1 MRIIRDDD
9 GHDHNDDNRRKRLE
23 DIAAGVPADEV
34 GNLIADEVSDF
45 LAAAVRATDRTPAA
59 PAAPT
64 EPTPERK
71 PDLRLVPSVVDDEEH
86 DTEHTTEE
94 AGTTGSGG
102 RARLLTSTAAS
113 SSLVVTAAAL
123 AGWGQP
129 AVVAVPAA
137 GYGLGWLAYLWWN
150 AALRPPLPV
159 AVAAIA
165 TALAR
170 GSAAFA
176 RTLVGAVKWLTSRAT
191 AARSCHDDATVTAEV
206 AQR

>member
-9 GHDHNDDNRRKRLE
+9 GHDHNDDDRPKRLE
-23 DIAAGVPADEV
+23 DFAAGVPADEV

-59 PAAPT
+59 SA
-64 EPTPERK
+64 EPTLAQHK

-94 AGTTGSGG
+94 AGTTGSSG

-129 AVVAVPAA
+129 AVVAVPVA
-137 GYGLGWLAYLWWN
+137 GYGIGWLAYLWWN

-159 AVAAIA
+159 AIATIA

-176 RTLVGAVKWLTSRAT
+176 RTLVGAVTWLTSRA
-191 AARSCHDDATVTAEV
+191 
-206 AQR
+206 

>member
-9 GHDHNDDNRRKRLE
+9 GHDHNDDNRPKRLE

-45 LAAAVRATDRTPAA
+45 LAAAVRATDRTSTA
-59 PAAPT
+59 PA
-64 EPTPERK
+64 EPTPAQHK
-71 PDLRLVPSVVDDEEH
+71 PDLRLVPSVDDEEH
-86 DTEHTTEE
+86 DDPEPTED
-94 AGTTGSGG
+94 AGTTCSGG

-113 SSLVVTAAAL
+113 STLVVTAAAL

-129 AVVAVPAA
+129 AAVAVPVA
-137 GYGLGWLAYLWWN
+137 GYGIGWLAYLWWN

-176 RTLVGAVKWLTSRAT
+176 RTLVGAVTWLTSRAA
-191 AARSCHDDATVTAEV
+191 AARNRHDDTVTAEV
-206 AQR
+206 AQ

>member
-9 GHDHNDDNRRKRLE
+9 GHDHNDDNRPKRLE

-59 PAAPT
+59 PA
-64 EPTPERK
+64 EPSPAQHK
-71 PDLRLVPSVVDDEEH
+71 PDLRLVPTIPDEDH
-86 DTEHTTEE
+86 DGIEPTED
-94 AGTTGSGG
+94 AGTAVSSG
-102 RARLLTSTAAS
+102 RVRLLTSTAAS
-113 SSLVVTAAAL
+113 SSFVVTAAAL

-129 AVVAVPAA
+129 AVVAVPVA
-137 GYGLGWLAYLWWN
+137 GYGIGWLAYLWWN

-176 RTLVGAVKWLTSRAT
+176 RTLVGAVKWLTSRAS
-191 AARSCHDDATVTAEV
+191 AARSRHEDASAASAEV
-206 AQR
+206 AQ

>member
-9 GHDHNDDNRRKRLE
+9 GHDHNDDNPRKRLE

-45 LAAAVRATDRTPAA
+45 LAAAVRATDRTPTA
-59 PAAPT
+59 PA
-64 EPTPERK
+64 EPSPAQHK
-71 PDLRLVPSVVDDEEH
+71 PDLRLVPNTSDDEEE
-86 DTEHTTEE
+86 DDENPP
-94 AGTTGSGG
+94 ASADAPVTGGG
-102 RARLLTSTAAS
+102 VRLLTSTAAS

-129 AVVAVPAA
+129 AVVAVPVA
-137 GYGLGWLAYLWWN
+137 GYGIGWLAYLWWN

-191 AARSCHDDATVTAEV
+191 AAWSRHDDASTATAEV
-206 AQR
+206 AQ

>member
-34 GNLIADEVSDF
+34 GNMIADEVSDF

-59 PAAPT
+59 SAELAPAQH
-64 EPTPERK
+64 K
-71 PDLRLVPSVVDDEEH
+71 PDLRLVPTIPAEDHDDIEP
-86 DTEHTTEE
+86 TED
-94 AGTTGSGG
+94 AGTAVSGG
-102 RARLLTSTAAS
+102 RVRLLTSTAAS

-129 AVVAVPAA
+129 AVVAVPVA
-137 GYGLGWLAYLWWN
+137 GYGIGWLAYLWWN

-176 RTLVGAVKWLTSRAT
+176 RTLVGAVTWLTSRAT
-191 AARSCHDDATVTAEV
+191 AARSRHDDTATAEV
-206 AQR
+206 AQ

>member
-9 GHDHNDDNRRKRLE
+9 GHDHNDDNRPKRLE

-45 LAAAVRATDRTPAA
+45 LAAAVRATDRTPTA
-59 PAAPT
+59 PAEPAPAQH
-64 EPTPERK
+64 K

-86 DTEHTTEE
+86 DTEHTTKE
-94 AGTTGSGG
+94 AGTTGSSG
-102 RARLLTSTAAS
+102 RVRLLTSTAAS

-129 AVVAVPAA
+129 AVVAVPVA
-137 GYGLGWLAYLWWN
+137 GYGIGWLAYLWWN
-150 AALRPPLPV
+150 TALRPPLPV

-176 RTLVGAVKWLTSRAT
+176 RALVGAVTWLTSRAT
-191 AARSCHDDATVTAEV
+191 AARSRHDDTATAEV
-206 AQR
+206 AQ

>member
-1 MRIIRDDD
+1 MRIIRDND
-9 GHDHNDDNRRKRLE
+9 GHDHNDDDPRKRLE
-23 DIAAGVPADEV
+23 DFAAGVPADEV
-34 GNLIADEVSDF
+34 GNMIADEVSDF

-59 PAAPT
+59 PA
-64 EPTPERK
+64 EPSPAQHK
-71 PDLRLVPSVVDDEEH
+71 PDLRLVPSVVDEEH
-86 DTEHTTEE
+86 DNEHITEE

-102 RARLLTSTAAS
+102 RVRLLTSTAAS

-129 AVVAVPAA
+129 AVVAVPVA
-137 GYGLGWLAYLWWN
+137 GYGIGWLAYLWWN
-150 AALRPPLPV
+150 AAMRPPLPV

-191 AARSCHDDATVTAEV
+191 AAWSRHDDAATVTAEV
-206 AQR
+206 AQ

>member
-9 GHDHNDDNRRKRLE
+9 GHDQNDDNPRKRLE

-34 GNLIADEVSDF
+34 GNMIADEVSDF

-59 PAAPT
+59 PA
-64 EPTPERK
+64 EPSPAQHK
-71 PDLRLVPSVVDDEEH
+71 PDLRLVPSVVDDEEN
-86 DTEHTTEE
+86 TTEKV
-94 AGTTGSGG
+94 GTTGSSG
-102 RARLLTSTAAS
+102 RVRLLTSTAAS

-129 AVVAVPAA
+129 AVVAVPVA
-137 GYGLGWLAYLWWN
+137 GYGIGWLAYLWWN

-176 RTLVGAVKWLTSRAT
+176 RALVGAVKWLTSRAT
-191 AARSCHDDATVTAEV
+191 AARFRHDDTATATAEV
-206 AQR
+206 AK